1 MLRSIGKQSRGIRS
15 CELRQWA
22 YKKELSND
30 WDCYQCVWNSGQ
42 PPQTVAVGADRAA
55 ENDYELADEIEYAS
69 IARSSEFQ
77 DSTGRPNG
85 EVAASDIYDNE
96 PVIYTQIA
104 AVQDQDLYANV
115 WL

>member
-1 MLRSIGKQSRGIRS
+1 M
-15 CELRQWA
+15 
-22 YKKELSND
+22 
-30 WDCYQCVWNSGQ
+30 WNSCQ
-42 PPQTVAVGADRAA
+42 APQTVAVGADKAA
-55 ENDYELADEIEYAS
+55 GNDYELADEIEYAS

-85 EVAASDIYDNE
+85 EMAASDIYDNE

-115 WL
+115 C

>member
-1 MLRSIGKQSRGIRS
+1 M
-15 CELRQWA
+15 
-22 YKKELSND
+22 
-30 WDCYQCVWNSGQ
+30 WNSGQ

-55 ENDYELADEIEYAS
+55 ENDYELADEAEYADVV
-69 IARSSEFQ
+69 RSPQFD

-96 PVIYTQIA
+96 PVIYTKITA
-104 AVQDQDLYANV
+104 EQDHDLYANV